1 MKIYFAKRALALAA
15 SCSFVCLRERKN
27 PGKTIPFTRP
37 KFWQGENHS
46 RKVVLFPVWNV
57 VHYLGWTLTEIYVE
71 KNLSMRFLFPKNM
84 FYTKTRIHVQT
95 KFLKKNPLFVP
106 PKISASCAHTLAAV
120 DNPPDPVRNL
130 LPNLNTQ
137 QKTRLTTA
145 LHRSWRGGDT
155 TTHRSSLGTKTAS
168 NALTGREQ
176 LSVCDNV
183 FSRAFCPFQAGQIFE
198 ACPPLAGGDFWKEGS
213 KKIVHVSI

>member
-95 KFLKKNPLFVP
+95 KFLKNNPLFVP

-120 DNPPDPVRNL
+120 DNPPDPVREIFCQ
-130 LPNLNTQ
+130 TS
-137 QKTRLTTA
+137 TR
-145 LHRSWRGGDT
+145 
-155 TTHRSSLGTKTAS
+155 
-168 NALTGREQ
+168 
-176 LSVCDNV
+176 
-183 FSRAFCPFQAGQIFE
+183 
-198 ACPPLAGGDFWKEGS
+198 S
-213 KKIVHVSI
+213 KKRGWQLHCIAVGVAATPLHTEAAWAQKLPRTHWQAESNYPSATMFFRGLFVRSRLDKFSKLAPL